1 MSKYARIV
9 NGLAVDVCTDP
20 KAQFHPLL
28 AADFVQVPDGVLVGW
43 TYDGKTWAAPAAV
56 AQPAPSVAE
65 VGNLQ
70 PTPPEFLL
78 LLTLTER
85 AAIRA
90 AGATDPVVADLL
102 SMIND
107 SRLTYVDLANVS
119 VQEAVLYMTGKPSL
133 LTKDRAE
140 RVLSGLPPKAAA

>member
-1 MSKYARIV
+1 MKYYLTTGAQGVRIHCGSEPPRYNS
-9 NGLAVDVCTDP
+9 NGGRWEADAINV
-20 KAQFHPLL
+20 
-28 AADFVQVPDGVLVGW
+28 AALPGEYHVGVEPD
-43 TYDGKTWAAPAAV
+43 D
-56 AQPAPSVAE
+56 E
-65 VGNLQ
+65 VGNLT

-78 LLTLTER
+78 LLTLSER

-90 AGATDPVVADLL
+90 ATATDPVVADLL

-119 VQEAVLYMTGKPSL
+119 VQEAVLYMTGKPAL

>member
-1 MSKYARIV
+1 MNVKTTYSLVSAQGAKVAAGSQYPAYDAERLGWV
-9 NGLAVDVCTDP
+9 VEYGLITALPGEYSVITETEVEE
-20 KAQFHPLL
+20 
-28 AADFVQVPDGVLVGW
+28 
-43 TYDGKTWAAPAAV
+43 V
-56 AQPAPSVAE
+56 A
-65 VGNLQ
+65 NLT

-85 AAIRA
+85 AGIRA

-119 VQEAVLYMTGKPSL
+119 VQEAVLYMTGKPAL

>member
-1 MSKYARIV
+1 MNYYLIDQSGHRC
-9 NGLAVDVCTDP
+9 AV
-20 KAQFHPLL
+20 
-28 AADFVQVPDGVLVGW
+28 G
-43 TYDGKTWAAPAAV
+43 
-56 AQPAPSVAE
+56 SVAPIYSASDYGWITEIGTVTAAAGEYRVESEAVPGVE
-65 VGNLQ
+65 VGNLI

-85 AAIRA
+85 AAIRE

-119 VQEAVLYMTGKPSL
+119 VQEAVLYMTGKPAL